1 MRNLWTEINGSR
13 GWRRMPVTELED
25 VILAV
30 RRAAEHQHLS
40 EHTWSELDQMRSR
53 LVKLREAG
61 Q

>member
-1 MRNLWTEINGSR
+1 MRNLWTEVNGSR
-13 GWRRMPVTELED
+13 GWRRMPATELED

-30 RRAAEHQHLS
+30 RRAAECQHLS

-53 LVKLREAG
+53 LAKLRAA